1 LALPGIGAIV
11 SLVRRVDRLFENVDK
26 TQRGVEALEKRVSA
40 IEDRM
45 TALEANQGN
54 LIVEARAASA
64 VAASG
69 AVIGQSLPRPPR
81 SSSSIFGFGACAC
94 ARRRPAS
101 SMAWWLGWPKG
112 LMPFILPG
120 TRPSA
125 RIARQAQL

>member
-11 SLVRRVDRLFENVDK
+11 GLVRRVDRLLENVEK
-26 TQRGVEALEKRVSA
+26 TQRGLEALEKRVSA

-69 AVIGQSLPRPPR
+69 AVTAHLVDMSRRIGALEAGQ
-81 SSSSIFGFGACAC
+81 GGQ
-94 ARRRPAS
+94 RR
-101 SMAWWLGWPKG
+101 
-112 LMPFILPG
+112 IE
-120 TRPSA
+120 
-125 RIARQAQL
+125 